1 MTPKEDVEFVFDA
14 KPVKA
19 KKQHQCMAC
28 LLKIVPGETYI
39 SYPAK
44 FSDGKMT
51 TRRLCIECTYLMTR
65 KDGKNAFTIRE
76 GEFSE
81 RLIPNC
87 LRKKRNEYRKDPKG
101 TLKAAG
107 FDKPPAPREVRK
119 VERIIVKTAEFDRR
133 IFHLPEG
140 KFQAEQFSQGGE
152 LTIKAGVNGKS
163 RTAKIVMAK
172 STSGE
177 AFGCST
183 RQVAVLTA

>member
-44 FSDGKMT
+44 FSNGKMT

-81 RLIPNC
+81 KFIPNC
-87 LRKKRNEYRKDPKG
+87 LRKKRNEFRKDPKG
-101 TLKAAG
+101 ALEAAG
-107 FDKPPAPREVRK
+107 FDQPPAPREVRK

-140 KFQAEQFSQGGE
+140 KFQAEQFPKGKE

-177 AFGCST
+177 AFGCNK